1 MLAEQIGFKPPVAQ
15 YLAASARIEYNERTK
30 WDPVGATALEPCL
43 RAIRR
48 SHPSSV
54 PRAQTR
60 GFRIKHSRRAH
71 DDPVEFFAL
80 YEVTELFNSGRALEP
95 GSACFTDAVAKV
107 AKRAIAARKG
117 RKVGIREYNT
127 VRNGVVREAHS

>member
-1 MLAEQIGFKPPVAQ
+1 MSAAPLSALLFGKPGEAGPDGT
-15 YLAASARIEYNERTK
+15 R
-30 WDPVGATALEPCL
+30 DPDATALEPCL

-71 DDPVEFFAL
+71 YDPVEFFAL

>member
-1 MLAEQIGFKPPVAQ
+1 M
-15 YLAASARIEYNERTK
+15 
-30 WDPVGATALEPCL
+30 
-43 RAIRR
+43 
-48 SHPSSV
+48 

-60 GFRIKHSRRAH
+60 GFRIEHSRRAH
-71 DDPVEFFAL
+71 YDPVEFFAL

-117 RKVGIREYNT
+117 RKVGPREYN
-127 VRNGVVREAHS
+127 VKRSSVLRAVHS